1 MICIDLDKHGAHQDG
16 VQAFNTLWSEHANEP
31 VKISIQLNELHGLV
45 DKELTLEE
53 YQEYLTVLRSY
64 QPKTRKELLHIL
76 KVRGKLKREFS
87 KNIKRNEKDGY
98 YATYPPILPAKNYRN
113 FV

>member
-1 MICIDLDKHGAHQDG
+1 M
-16 VQAFNTLWSEHANEP
+16 
-31 VKISIQLNELHGLV
+31 NELHGLV

-76 KVRGKLKREFS
+76 KVRGKLKR
-87 KNIKRNEKDGY
+87 
-98 YATYPPILPAKNYRN
+98 
-113 FV
+113 